1 MNIFV
6 LESVVRVSELWTGL
20 LSLAGVAVLVLLAI
34 LITKLIKIFATI
46 AKVLEDAAPSITS
59 TVDKLPQTMDNVNL
73 IVGNIVDITD
83 DVTEAVS
90 PLMASTAEVGS
101 SAEKLLTRLNT
112 LLSDIVGIAHN
123 AVHYFDR
130 SEREKR
136 IAANSSWSQ
145 VSKAAGSAYTA
156 YKALKKAGLI
166 GGRK

>member
-1 MNIFV
+1 MNILI

-34 LITKLIKIFATI
+34 LIAKLIKILATVGKI
-46 AKVLEDAAPSITS
+46 VEDIAPSVTT
-59 TVDKLPQTMDNVNL
+59 TVNKLPQTMDNINL
-73 IVGNIVDITD
+73 IVGNFVDVTD
-83 DVTEAVS
+83 DVTEAIT
-90 PLMASTAEVGS
+90 PLMASTTEVGT
-101 SAEKLLTRLNT
+101 SAEKLLSRLNG
-112 LLSDIVGIAHN
+112 LLTDVVGMVHN

-156 YKALKKAGLI
+156 YRALKKAGII
-166 GGRK
+166 GKK

>member
-34 LITKLIKIFATI
+34 LIAKLIKILAAVGKIVEDI
-46 AKVLEDAAPSITS
+46 AP
-59 TVDKLPQTMDNVNL
+59 TVTTTVNKLPQTMDNINL
-73 IVGNIVDITD
+73 IVGNFVDVTD
-83 DVTEAVS
+83 DVTEAIT
-90 PLMASTAEVGS
+90 PLMASTTEVGT
-101 SAEKLLTRLNT
+101 SAEKLISRLNG
-112 LLSDIVGIAHN
+112 LLTDVVGIAHN

-136 IAANSSWSQ
+136 LAANSSWSQ

-156 YKALKKAGLI
+156 YKALKKSGII
-166 GGRK
+166 GKR